1 MLERL
6 ELNFFK
12 KHEHLTVDFTPGLNG
27 VVGPNYKGKTTVIY
41 GILYCLGGA
50 RLVPGT
56 RLQTRGTNA
65 GFRQVLTLSITGK
78 GRYRIERTKTG
89 ASLTELCEDGT
100 EQPVANGTTPVN
112 AAISRLIGMPL
123 KRFAQIKYAKQRAAS
138 SILQAGS
145 TELFKIITELTGLER
160 VGLVID
166 RTGAQLKS
174 WRTVMEAN
182 PLTDLAQQQQQAQ
195 AWLEE
200 ENELDVQ
207 IRALEARHVAMKG
220 QRSAATEDER
230 RLSAV
235 QTAVYGAVSTLAH
248 AERELVEATT
258 RAKTA
263 HTLLADFRGDPKTAE
278 ELADIEQQLA
288 NLQAQAQSAKYAR
301 NQVAQLE
308 RELATE
314 QSDLQTAQAQA
325 APARDHYHN
334 LRAAGIEVEVDL
346 QALRDKSSKATAL
359 VQIQSDKLQ
368 GLIEAGKS
376 GVCGGCQRAF
386 EAFDPEQHAAHVREA
401 QQVRRDLMIDAE
413 HHKFALESEESYRQ
427 ELAKAEAA
435 LDKAD
440 GQVRALQQSCNRL
453 SAQLGQAANTALAC
467 PPSADLDAEIKTL
480 DVALQIGR
488 RDGQRLATAR
498 QECVNADGQLAQ
510 RAQALAE
517 AREALQR
524 LRTEHQ
530 VDGVDLPAALQAARE
545 TSDGL
550 DRELRKLSD
559 FLNSQRNRAQSAH
572 SARTAL
578 ERGMAA
584 ATERNKQ
591 HMHAA
596 NQVVLLSELLEY
608 IRSNRD
614 RYSKSVWDVFMAS
627 ASMFASDA
635 TGGVI
640 ESISRDEDGAFAFI
654 EEGYEMEQ
662 AEASGAQLAILG
674 TAVQMALAD
683 AALSPLNVVLMDEPT
698 ADMDPERA
706 LAFSTLLASSGK
718 QVVMVTHREM
728 DSTVFDNT
736 VEL

>member
-12 KHEHLTVDFTPGLNG
+12 KHEHLVVDFTPGLNG
-27 VVGPNYKGKTTVIY
+27 VVGPNYRGKTTVIY

-65 GFRQVLTLSITGK
+65 GFRQVLTLGINGK

-89 ASLTELCEDGT
+89 ASLTELCEDGS
-100 EQPVANGTTPVN
+100 EQPVATGTTPVN

-160 VGLVID
+160 VGLVLD

-182 PLTDLAQQQQQAQ
+182 QLTDLAQQQEQVQ
-195 AWLEE
+195 AWLDEE
-200 ENELDVQ
+200 TELDVQ
-207 IRALEARHVAMKG
+207 IRALEARHSAMKA
-220 QRSAATEDER
+220 QRGAATEDER
-230 RLSAV
+230 RLSAA
-235 QTAVYGAVSTLAH
+235 QTAVYGAVSTLRH
-248 AERELVEATT
+248 AERELGEAE
-258 RAKTA
+258 ANA
-263 HTLLADFRGDPKTAE
+263 ESAQAQLADFRGDPKGAD
-278 ELADIEQQLA
+278 ELADMEQELA
-288 NLQAQAQSAKYAR
+288 TLKAQVQSAKYAH
-301 NQVAQLE
+301 NQVKQIE

-325 APARDHYHN
+325 APARDHYQT

-346 QALRDKSSKATAL
+346 QTLRDKASTATAL

-376 GVCGGCQRAF
+376 GVCHSCQRSF
-386 EAFDPEQHAAHVREA
+386 EAFDPVQHAAHVSEV
-401 QQVRRDLMIDAE
+401 QQVRRDLMAE
-413 HHKFALESEESYRQ
+413 AERSKSDLAAEEAYRQ
-427 ELAKAEAA
+427 DLSQAEAA
-435 LDKAD
+435 WNKAD
-440 GQVRALQQSCNRL
+440 GQVHALQQSCNRL
-453 SAQLGQAANTALAC
+453 SAQLGQAADTALTY
-467 PPSADLDAEIKTL
+467 PPAEMLDGQIKTL

-488 RDGQRLATAR
+488 RDGQRLATA
-498 QECVNADGQLAQ
+498 QQASANAQGQLAQ
-510 RAQALAE
+510 RTRAHAE
-517 AREALQR
+517 ARDELQR

-530 VDGVDLPAALQAARE
+530 VEAVDLSAALQAARE
-545 TSDGL
+545 HADQL

-584 ATERNKQ
+584 ATERNQQ

-596 NQVVLLSELLEY
+596 KQVVLLSELLDY

-640 ESISRDEDGAFAFI
+640 EAISRDEDGAFAFI

-674 TAVQMALAD
+674 TAVQLALAD
-683 AALSPLNVVLMDEPT
+683 AALSPLNLVLMDEPT

-718 QVVMVTHREM
+718 QVIMITHREM
-728 DSTVFDNT
+728 DATVFDNT